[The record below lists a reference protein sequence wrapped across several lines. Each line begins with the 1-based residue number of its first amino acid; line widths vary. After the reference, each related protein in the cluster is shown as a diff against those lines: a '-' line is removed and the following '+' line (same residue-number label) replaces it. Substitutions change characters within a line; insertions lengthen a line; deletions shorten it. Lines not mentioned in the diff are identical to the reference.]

1 VLHPEGPDLENQAS
15 PKAPSVRK
23 SSFSSFRAV
32 ADEKLK
38 VSTCMSTTAIR
49 EPTPSEALSTAMVGI
64 FKEYLGRGPTK
75 ARVQISSDNVIGF
88 FSDTL
93 TKAERSLVEKGEG
106 DAVRLMRRKFQDT
119 MRDDFVAAVEAQ
131 TGREVIAFM
140 SDNHL
145 DPDIAVEVF
154 VLRS

>member
-1 VLHPEGPDLENQAS
+1 
-15 PKAPSVRK
+15 
-23 SSFSSFRAV
+23 
-32 ADEKLK
+32 
-38 VSTCMSTTAIR
+38 MSTPAVR

-75 ARVQISSDNVIGF
+75 ARVQISNDNVIGF

-93 TKAERSLVEKGEG
+93 TKAEQSLVAQGEG
-106 DAVRLMRRKFQDT
+106 DAVRIMRRKFQDT
-119 MRDDFVAAVEAQ
+119 MRDDLVGAVEAQ
-131 TGREVIAFM
+131 IGREVLAFM

-154 VLRS
+154 VLKP